1 MDGGLGGY
9 AALLKWG
16 GVALT
21 GHLGVPVILVC
32 RWHEGATEVGVVGA
46 LVSSCL
52 WSGDSTV

>member
-21 GHLGVPVILVC
+21 GRLGAPVILV
-32 RWHEGATEVGVVGA
+32 RRRREGATEVGVVGA

-52 WSGDSTV
+52 WSGDSAV